1 MLNELGLGF
10 IVLGL
15 MLFSIGLHYKKDGEH
30 IRYTAPWGFA
40 GHLKP
45 KGKIMFY
52 LGFLLAA
59 VGFVLF
65 R

>member
-1 MLNELGLGF
+1 MSNELGLGF

-15 MLFSIGLHYKKDGEH
+15 MLFSIGLQYKKDGEN
-30 IRYTAPWGFA
+30 IRYTANWGFA

-45 KGKIMFY
+45 KGKIMFF
-52 LGFLLAA
+52 LGVLLSV
-59 VGFVLF
+59 VGFILF